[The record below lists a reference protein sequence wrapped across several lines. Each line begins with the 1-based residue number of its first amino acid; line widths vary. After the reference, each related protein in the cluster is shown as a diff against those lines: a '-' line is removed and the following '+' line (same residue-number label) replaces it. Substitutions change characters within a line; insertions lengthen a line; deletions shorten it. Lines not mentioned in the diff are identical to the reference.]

1 MATLT
6 YDATEYQEGEF
17 SEEEQEALAV
27 GEQLEAQQQQLLAGK
42 FRDAEDLEQAY
53 IELQRKL
60 GDPDARQTYEPP
72 QQEEQYEEDNYD
84 DINFLDRIWEEAHG
98 EYSEDTLQQLSQ
110 MDPAEVAQMY
120 LDYRQDVEQNGV
132 DPDLS
137 YDEVLDLKG
146 VVGGEHEYSNMI
158 QWASQNLSEQ
168 EIDMFDAVIDRGD
181 PVSCFFAIQSLA
193 YRYGEAAGYDGELLT
208 GTAPRASL
216 DAFRSQ
222 AEVVRAM
229 SDPRYDNDPAYR
241 QDIFDKLERSNLEY

>member
-17 SEEEQEALAV
+17 SQEEQEALAV
-27 GEQLEAQQQQLLAGK
+27 GEQLHQEQEQLLAGK

-60 GDPDARQTYEPP
+60 GDPDARQQVEQP
-72 QQEEQYEEDNYD
+72 QQEEVETEQEAVE
-84 DINFLDRIWEEAHG
+84 NFLDRIWEEAHG
-98 EYSEDTLQQLSQ
+98 EYSEETLNQLSK

-120 LDYRQDVEQNGV
+120 LDYRQQIEQNQQTTQ
-132 DPDLS
+132 LS
-137 YDEVLDLKG
+137 TEDITELKD
-146 VVGGEHEYSNMI
+146 VVGGPQEYQNMI
-158 QWASQNLSEQ
+158 AWAADNLSPQ
-168 EIDMFDAVIDRGD
+168 EIDMFDAVMDRGD
-181 PVSCFFAIQSLA
+181 PTACFFAIQALA
-193 YRYGEAAGYDGELLT
+193 YRYGDASGVDGELLT
-208 GTAPRASL
+208 GTAPRTST

-241 QDIFDKLERSNLEY
+241 QDVYEKLERSNLEY